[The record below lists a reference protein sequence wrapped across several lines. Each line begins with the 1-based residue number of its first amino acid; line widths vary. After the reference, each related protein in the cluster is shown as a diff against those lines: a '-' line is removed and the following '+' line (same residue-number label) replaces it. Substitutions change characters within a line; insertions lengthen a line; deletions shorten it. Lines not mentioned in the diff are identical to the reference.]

1 MKKYVIESGVS
12 VENRRI
18 RAFLIDLVCGKAHFD
33 RVLEDFS
40 PHLTALI
47 FSCTPPVVA
56 MADLER
62 EQIRQ
67 RQREGIEI
75 AKKEGKYKGRQPISY
90 DKYLFEH
97 LYRQW
102 KAGDIT
108 QQYMCKKL
116 RMSRSTLARKP
127 VTSVIGRN
135 RLAIVIEGEN

>member
-1 MKKYVIESGVS
+1 MSAPLETVS
-12 VENRRI
+12 EHDRATLQSVWNTEDGDHEKERI
-18 RAFLIDLVCGKAHFD
+18 DTTTPQGKFM
-33 RVLEDFS
+33 
-40 PHLTALI
+40 LTVFA
-47 FSCTPPVVA
+47 A

-90 DKYLFEH
+90 DKYLFEQ

-116 RMSRSTLARKP
+116 KMSRSTLARKLREY
-127 VTSVIGRN
+127 TTKQ
-135 RLAIVIEGEN
+135 